1 MSYNAPCME
10 KPVVHSMKRRC
21 FCHDY
26 SGRGIYMI
34 TLEVAG
40 RRPLLGCLVGE
51 RIAPTPLGEAV
62 TDCWQRI
69 PRFHPDVRPLEC
81 AVMPDHFHGLL
92 FVRRPMAHHLGVVVR
107 GFKAGC
113 TQRYRTIHDAT
124 PDRLTHTPR
133 TIPPIEC
140 GTISP
145 PGSAGMPPSCV
156 PATLPQTSTVMPLS
170 HYPLKSDGAVAEWR
184 GSRSG
189 APPYM
194 AASLFAPGYHDRIL
208 THHGQL
214 ETLFR
219 YIRDN
224 PRRLAVRRAHPD
236 YFTRLNALPIA
247 GTTYAAYGNPFLLNR
262 PDRLQIQCSRRIAPD
277 VLAAE
282 QERLLDA
289 AEHGAVLVSPC
300 ISPGEKQ
307 IARAALDAE
316 LPLIALKA
324 DGFAPRYKPPGRY
337 FDACATGQLLL
348 LAPHSYGLSNGSGA
362 YMPRTSIT
370 RTQCIALNR
379 LAADICGSG
388 AAACDYAGLVPIEYA
403 QSQG

>member
-1 MSYNAPCME
+1 
-10 KPVVHSMKRRC
+10 
-21 FCHDY
+21 
-26 SGRGIYMI
+26 MI

-40 RRPLLGCLVGE
+40 RLPLLGQLVGE
-51 RIAPTPLGEAV
+51 RIDLTALGEAV
-62 TDCWQRI
+62 ADCWRQI
-69 PRFHPDVRPLEC
+69 PLFHPDVKPLEY

-92 FVRRPMAHHLGVVVR
+92 FVRHTMARHLGVVVR

-113 TQRYRTIHDAT
+113 TQRYRAIYGTT
-124 PDRLTHTPR
+124 PNRLPHIPR
-133 TIPPIEC
+133 TIPPQEC
-140 GTISP
+140 GELP
-145 PGSAGMPPSCV
+145 LPGNVGMPPSRA
-156 PATLPQTSTVMPLS
+156 PATLPQISTEMPMCHCTLES
-170 HYPLKSDGAVAEWR
+170 AEIAAKGR
-184 GSRSG
+184 SSLSG

-247 GTTYAAYGNPFLLNR
+247 GITCAAYGNPFLLNR
-262 PDRLQIQCSRRIAPD
+262 PDRLQIQCSRRITHDA
-277 VLAAE
+277 LAAE
-282 QERLLDA
+282 HTRLLNA

-307 IARAALDAE
+307 IARAALDAG
-316 LPLIALKA
+316 LPLIALQA
-324 DGFAPRYKPPGRY
+324 NSFAPRYKPPRRY
-337 FDACATGQLLL
+337 FDACAAGQLLL
-348 LAPHSYGLSNGSGA
+348 LAPHTHGLFNGGVA
-362 YMPRTSIT
+362 YMPRSSIT
-370 RTQCIALNR
+370 RAQCIALNR
-379 LAADICGSG
+379 LAAGICGPG
-388 AAACDYAGLVPIEYA
+388 AAACDYAGLVPIKHV

>member
-1 MSYNAPCME
+1 
-10 KPVVHSMKRRC
+10 MKRRC

-40 RRPLLGCLVGE
+40 RRPLLSRLVGE

-62 TDCWQRI
+62 ADCWQQI

-113 TQRYRTIHDAT
+113 TQRYRAIYGTT
-124 PDRLTHTPR
+124 PDRLAHIPR
-133 TIPPIEC
+133 TISPIEC
-140 GTISP
+140 GTIPP
-145 PGSAGMPPSCV
+145 PGNAEM
-156 PATLPQTSTVMPLS
+156 
-170 HYPLKSDGAVAEWR
+170 VAEWR

-282 QERLLDA
+282 QARLLDA

-307 IARAALDAE
+307 IARAALDAG

-348 LAPHSYGLSNGSGA
+348 LASHSYGLSNGSGA

-370 RTQCIALNR
+370 RAQCIALNR
-379 LAADICGSG
+379 LAADICGPG